1 MLRTSESKGARMDVE
16 RLRQYLLS
24 LPGALEDFP
33 FMPEIPVYKV
43 QGKMFAYL
51 SPRETPPRLTI
62 KLEPIRGQ
70 LLRATYDAVRPGYHM
85 NKDHWNTVFLDGTV
99 PNDELLGW
107 IDDSYQLVVD
117 GLPARLRKALRNEAE
132 S

>member
-1 MLRTSESKGARMDVE
+1 
-16 RLRQYLLS
+16 
-24 LPGALEDFP
+24 
-33 FMPEIPVYKV
+33 
-43 QGKMFAYL
+43 MFAYL

-99 PNDELLGW
+99 PDDELLGW

-117 GLPARLRKALRNEAE
+117 GLPARLRKALRDEAE